1 MKISKIL
8 LLVAFVGLLC
18 SVSGHQLDFSKAPN
32 TLMGALPK
40 VVGIGALAA
49 DMVTIT
55 PDDESIQEVVDEIAT
70 EGTIYLS
77 PGRYSKAGDWNVNI
91 SSKDIS
97 IVALDDGVVIDA
109 GEQGRLFNIDKDSK
123 ISMEKLSL
131 YNGQVS
137 GDGACIN
144 NAGDLNIINCNISK
158 NTAYKDDDSTGYA
171 GAIHNTGNC
180 KINNSFLSSDEA
192 QNGGGAIANFGT
204 CAVANS
210 EITNITSWSNGG
222 VFYNTGNFTV
232 SNTNIYKN
240 TAYKNGGIVWN
251 SGNFT
256 SVATEFSKSVAT
268 KSPFEDSELLG
279 GGVLYNK
286 GGANIINSTLKNCSI
301 RYNAVGNQVGG
312 GAIVSDSGSTLNIS
326 GSILDNHRNI
336 AVVILNNSKFN
347 MEYSTIQNSD
357 GAFNSKSS
365 AVVRGCK
372 FINNTAASKE
382 ENSNGGAINSAGNV
396 NIVDSV
402 FDNNVAGSGGAIYST
417 VVLNIVDSNFTSN
430 KATDG
435 GYYYGGGGAIK
446 NLGTLTISSSNF
458 NNNQAKSSVNSGEVN
473 RGGAIATSNDTEIT
487 GSKFI
492 ANKADSVNSR
502 GGGDGSG
509 GAIKTWN
516 KCKFLVKDSLFD
528 SNSASYRGGAI
539 DFDDSITR
547 EGRSTDAIAQ
557 GTKLDANLVNV
568 NFNNNNAKVGG
579 AVELCNGVLSATGVK
594 FTGNSA
600 SGQGGALD
608 IRGVDYSSSF
618 NILDANGKHF
628 TDFFMGN
635 SAGLGKSVLIYM
647 GQYLNPG
654 FICDEGVNSG
664 EILKDYYSTWK

>member
-1 MKISKIL
+1 MNICKIL

-18 SVSGHQLDFSKAPN
+18 SVNAHQLDLYKSPN
-32 TLMGALPK
+32 TLNFGALSKAVSVNP
-40 VVGIGALAA
+40 LAD
-49 DMVTIT
+49 DMITIS
-55 PDDESIQEVVDEIAT
+55 PDGKSIQEAVDEIT
-70 EGTIYLS
+70 TKGTIYLN
-77 PGRYSKAGDWNVNI
+77 PGVYSKPGDYNVNI
-91 SSKDIS
+91 IGKDIS
-97 IVALDDGVVIDA
+97 LVGLGDGVIINA
-109 GEQGRLFNIDKDSK
+109 LRIGRLFNIDQTSK
-123 ISMEKLSL
+123 VSMEKLNL
-131 YNGQVS
+131 YNGRVE
-137 GDGACIN
+137 GENGACIN
-144 NAGDLNIINCNISK
+144 NAGDLNIINCNLSK
-158 NTAYKDDDSTGYA
+158 NTALLRYEDDGYA
-171 GAIHNTGNC
+171 GAIYNTGNC
-180 KINNSFLSSDEA
+180 KISSAVISDNEA
-192 QNGGGAIANFGT
+192 ENCGGAIANFGT
-204 CAVANS
+204 CTVSNC
-210 EITNITSWSNGG
+210 ELTNMTSNTNGG
-222 VFYNTGNFTV
+222 VFYSTGNFTV

-268 KSPFEDSELLG
+268 KDYYDDSELLG

-286 GGANIINSTLKNCSI
+286 GDANIINSTLKNCSI

-312 GAIVSDSGSTLNIS
+312 GAIVSDNGSILNIS

-336 AVVILNNSKFN
+336 AVVVLGSSKFN

-357 GAFNSKSS
+357 GAFNSKSA

-382 ENSNGGAINSAGNV
+382 ENSNGGAINSAGNAD
-396 NIVDSV
+396 IIGSV

-417 VVLNIVDSNFTSN
+417 GTLNIVGSNFTSN

-458 NNNQAKSSVNSGEVN
+458 NSNQAKSSVNSGEVN

-492 ANKADSVNSR
+492 ANKADSVNS
-502 GGGDGSG
+502 GGSGDGSG

-516 KCKFLVKDSLFD
+516 KCKFLVKDTVFD

-539 DFDDSITR
+539 DFDDSISR
-547 EGRSTDAIAQ
+547 EGRSTDAVAQ
-557 GTKLDANLVNV
+557 GTNLDANLVNV
-568 NFNNNNAKVGG
+568 NFNNNKANVGG
-579 AVELCNGVLSATGVK
+579 AIELCNGVISATGVK

-608 IRGVDYSSSF
+608 
-618 NILDANGKHF
+618 
-628 TDFFMGN
+628 
-635 SAGLGKSVLIYM
+635 
-647 GQYLNPG
+647 
-654 FICDEGVNSG
+654 
-664 EILKDYYSTWK
+664 

>member
-1 MKISKIL
+1 MKLINVL
-8 LLVAFVGLLC
+8 LLVAFVGLLY
-18 SVSGHQLDFSKAPN
+18 SASAYQQNGYTNF
-32 TLMGALPK
+32 GASK
-40 VVGIGALAA
+40 VVSVNPLAVDA
-49 DMVTIT
+49 ITIS
-55 PDDESIQEVVDEIAT
+55 PDGESIQQAVDKISAK
-70 EGTIYLS
+70 GTIYLS
-77 PGRYSKAGDWNVNI
+77 PGRYSKVGDYNVNI
-91 SSKDIS
+91 TGKD
-97 IVALDDGVVIDA
+97 VALVAVSDGVVVDA
-109 GEQGRLFNIDKDSK
+109 EQKGRLFNIDKDSK
-123 ISMEKLSL
+123 VTMERLSL
-131 YNGQVS
+131 YNGKVY
-137 GDGACIN
+137 DNGACIS
-144 NAGDLNIINCNISK
+144 NAGELNIVNCNISK
-158 NTAYKDDDSTGYA
+158 NTADEIYDDTGYA
-171 GAIHNTGNC
+171 GAIYNTGIC
-180 KINNSFLSSDEA
+180 SISGSFLSSDDA
-192 QNGGGAIANFGT
+192 QNCGGAIANIGICT
-204 CAVANS
+204 VSNS
-210 EITNITSWSNGG
+210 EITNITSYANGG

-240 TAYKNGGIVWN
+240 TAYKNGGIIWN

-256 SVATEFSKSVAT
+256 SISTEFSKSVAT
-268 KSPFEDSELLG
+268 KNYDDDSELLG

-382 ENSNGGAINSAGNV
+382 ENSNGGAINSAGNAD
-396 NIVDSV
+396 IVDSV

-417 VVLNIVDSNFTSN
+417 APLNIVDSNFSSN

-435 GYYYGGGGAIK
+435 GYYYGRGGAIK
-446 NLGTLTISSSNF
+446 NLGTLTVKSSNF
-458 NNNQAKSSVNSGEVN
+458 NNNQAKNSLSSYEVN

-492 ANKADSVNSR
+492 GNKADSVNSR

-516 KCKFLVKDSLFD
+516 KCKFLVKDTTFD

-579 AVELCNGVLSATGVK
+579 AIELCNGVLSATGVK

-628 TDFFMGN
+628 TDFFTDN
-635 SAGLGKSVLIYM
+635 HAGLGKSVLIYM

-664 EILKDYYSTWK
+664 EILKDYYPTWK